1 MAMAM
6 AGEAV
11 SVSLSLA
18 FVAGVASLLSPCVL
32 ALVPAYMSY
41 LSGVS
46 VSSQANAE
54 LNVRLRVMLHATLF
68 VIGFSA
74 VFIAFGVSAGLLGQF
89 LLKNQVLVRQL
100 SGVIVIAFGLHTAGW
115 LQIPFLLRETRVSV
129 TSHGASPSR
138 ALVIGMA
145 FAAGWTPCVGPILG
159 SILLLASEMGTVS
172 AGFTLLLAYSIGMA
186 LPFLAMA
193 WSLSRF
199 EPVLRWARRNGNWI
213 SRITGVFLIIIGL
226 MLYSNTFGLLAG
238 LLSYWRDFLPL

>member
-1 MAMAM
+1 MAM

-18 FVAGVASLLSPCVL
+18 FVAGFASLLSPCVL

-46 VSSQANAE
+46 VSGRANAE
-54 LNVRLRVMLHATLF
+54 LNVRLRVMLHAFLF
-68 VIGFSA
+68 VLGFSA

-89 LLKNQVLVRQL
+89 LLSNQVLIRQL

-115 LQIPFLLRETRVSV
+115 LQIPFLLREARLSVVSE
-129 TSHGASPSR
+129 GASPSR
-138 ALVIGMA
+138 ALIIGMA

-159 SILLLASEMGTVS
+159 SILLLASDIGTAS
-172 AGFTLLLAYSIGMA
+172 AGFALLLSYSVGMA

-199 EPVLRWARRNGNWI
+199 EPVLRWARRNGMWI
-213 SRITGVFLIIIGL
+213 SRITGVFLIIIGF
-226 MLYSNTFGLLAG
+226 MLYSNTFGRLAG
-238 LLSYWRDFLPL
+238 WLSYWRDFLPL